1 MARKQGNMVLRLLN
15 MLAGNIDIP
24 DDPDPLV
31 GQAASSTLSPGE
43 RKSQFTEVVVEN
55 QADRKLTEA
64 EIRRYAATVADTMA
78 QTTDDNEKIF
88 DMVPD
93 VSQAAEI
100 VIASVISPNELKNAP
115 LTFRLDSEKLGIDDE
130 RLNRIATLLSDHFN
144 KTLNLRYRL
153 PEWLNHALYLQG
165 SKVLVTLPQSAIDTL
180 YGEERMT
187 EVSME
192 ILEKSTERVLK
203 DSASFE
209 VASFFSDKDPSDAEV
224 DREMSLSLEELEETL
239 DETLEGD
246 LLEKF
251 RKRAGNG
258 SVKKPAAEITSV
270 ITNSIEILDRPD
282 ELKRKKLKTE
292 NRAARNRKVI
302 KAVGNTQVIA
312 VPLSEKDTHGRP
324 LLMEVPHESCIP
336 LYVPGNPKEHMGYF
350 IAVDQEGWPIEK
362 KAMESRTSLNASLID
377 SSRQSPFDNLFRAYG
392 LKELRTALGSSAHRN
407 AMARMYRTVMEAYIR
422 TKLRGK
428 GFGELSPGALN
439 GLQAYMFSKFLEG
452 HKVRL
457 LYLPREYVTYIA
469 FDHHADGTG
478 KGRLEKIKF
487 FLSLRVTLLIAQMMS
502 GINNATDHKNINV
515 NFGDQ
520 TANAIGDPVSILRQV
535 GAEYIKKNTP
545 RFSLDP
551 DHIMES
557 MARRSIHV
565 KATGMP
571 GLQDF
576 SVDTETGSRQH
587 AEPPTDL
594 MEDVRNQTIMG
605 LDVPPSA
612 LNALGEHEYSRSV
625 ASASL
630 IFARKIEVLQDKVLH
645 HLTNFVRSYT
655 AFDKVLKDEIMAVLE
670 TKVDGEK
677 DDDGT
682 VEESAVK
689 IEDVIAAIELL
700 LPKPNVAPNN
710 SLFENFRA
718 FFDGVVTA
726 VDSFYP
732 DELAAGDDDI
742 TEALPYIRAL
752 VKKQLIETYM
762 EVNGFSEELK
772 ISAIKDLATRNGGES
787 LEFIQELKNLAL
799 GIKSARTMTETEGGG
814 GSPY

>member
-1 MARKQGNMVLRLLN
+1 MARKQGNLIIRLLN
-15 MLAGNIDIP
+15 TLAGNIDVQEE
-24 DDPDPLV
+24 PDPLV
-31 GQAASSTLSPGE
+31 DQAASSTLSSGE
-43 RKSQFTEVVVEN
+43 RKSGFTEVVTET

-64 EIRRYAATVADTMA
+64 EIRRYAATVMDAMA

-115 LTFRLDSEKLGIDDE
+115 LTFRLNSEKLGVDEEKIDQ
-130 RLNRIATLLSDHFN
+130 ITTLLSDHFN

-153 PEWLNHALYLQG
+153 PEWLMDSLYRQG
-165 SKVLVTLPQSAIDTL
+165 SKILVTLPQSVIDTL
-180 YGEERMT
+180 YGEETMAD
-187 EVSME
+187 VSME
-192 ILEKSTERVLK
+192 TL
-203 DSASFE
+203 DSATDRALKSCATFD
-209 VASFFSDKDPSDAEV
+209 VAALFSGEDLDPEIDQ
-224 DREMSLSLEELEETL
+224 EMALSLESLEDTL
-239 DETLEGD
+239 ENTLEGEA
-246 LLEKF
+246 LQKF
-251 RKRAGNG
+251 HRRNG
-258 SVKKPAAEITSV
+258 SVKTDGIVPAIIGSLEV
-270 ITNSIEILDRPD
+270 VDRPD
-282 ELKRKKLKTE
+282 ELKRKKLKAD
-292 NRAARNRKVI
+292 NRKARNRKVI
-302 KAVGNTQVIA
+302 KAVGNTPIVA
-312 VPLSEKDTHGRP
+312 VPMVEKATHGRP
-324 LLMEVPHESCIP
+324 LLMEIPHESCIP

-350 IAVDQEGWPIEK
+350 VAIDHEGWPVEK
-362 KAMESRTSLNASLID
+362 KVMESRTSLNASLID
-377 SSRQSPFDNLFRAYG
+377 SSRQSPFDSLFRAYG
-392 LKELRTALGSSAHRN
+392 LKELRTALGSGANRN
-407 AMARMYRTVMEAYIR
+407 AVARMYRTVMEAYIR

-428 GFGELSPGALN
+428 GFGELAPGVMN
-439 GLQAYMFSKFLEG
+439 GLQTYMFSKFLEG

-457 LYLPREYVTYIA
+457 LYLPKDYVTYMA
-469 FDHHADGTG
+469 FDYNADGTG
-478 KGRLEKIKF
+478 KGKLEKIKF

-515 NFGDQ
+515 QFGAE
-520 TANAIGDPVSILRQV
+520 TANAIGDPVSILRQI
-535 GAEYIKKNTP
+535 GAEYIKKNTV

-576 SVDTETGSRQH
+576 SVDTETGGRQH

-594 MEDVRNQTIMG
+594 MEDVRAQTIMG
-605 LDVPPSA
+605 LDVPPA
-612 LNALGEHEYSRSV
+612 TLNALGENEYSRSV

-630 IFARKIEVLQDKVLH
+630 IFARKIEALQDKVLH
-645 HLTNFVRSYT
+645 HLTEFSQTYA
-655 AFDKVLKDEIMAVLE
+655 AFDSVLRERIMTILE
-670 TKVDGEK
+670 TRTGEDGKE
-677 DDDGT
+677 DGSA
-682 VEESAVK
+682 EETTFK
-689 IEDVIAAIELL
+689 YEDIVSAIELL

-718 FFDGVVTA
+718 FFDGIVQA
-726 VDSFYP
+726 VESFYP

-799 GIKSARTMTETEGGG
+799 GIKAAREMTQTEDG
-814 GSPY
+814 GSAY